1 MQKCWDGNLSRRPQ
15 IQEVV
20 EGMGNAAAKWRVV
33 APPSPMEYAEDSAE
47 EESDELPHGGFPLAP
62 VVSPALR
69 ISVQWGYFSPIRATT
84 HKPGARV

>member
-1 MQKCWDGNLSRRPQ
+1 MQKCWDGHPNRRPQ

-33 APPSPMEYAEDSAE
+33 APPSPVENAEDSAE
-47 EESDELPHGGFPLAP
+47 EESDELAHGGFSLAP

-69 ISVQWGYFSPIRATT
+69 HFAQWGYFSLIRATT
-84 HKPGARV
+84 HKPGVRV